1 MAAKTKQTLFGLA
14 LLAPAVLL
22 LALLFLRPMV
32 DLVVTSLTNK
42 NLLRPD
48 RLNFIGLQNY
58 GWMFSE
64 PSFWDAILK
73 SLLFTLSVTVISIV
87 ISMGVALLMNFEF
100 KVKRVLFALILL
112 PWVTSY
118 MSSAFVFTLLYD
130 YSYGVFNYLFSDV
143 LGLIGVQNWLGS
155 PSTAMGATI
164 AVAVWHF
171 LPFSILV
178 LTNAL
183 KQVPSE
189 LHESA
194 RIDGAGNFRIFT
206 AITLP
211 TIKPSLITLI
221 IVRFAAAFKTFES
234 IYLLTQGGPAE
245 ATTTLPMWYYQIGFQ
260 SFRGGKGAAI
270 GVTLILTVLIAYF
283 VLIKTFGEDAV

>member
-1 MAAKTKQTLFGLA
+1 MTAKTKQTLFGLA

-32 DLVVTSLTNK
+32 DLILTSLTNK

-48 RLNFIGLQNY
+48 RLNFIGLENY
-58 GWMFSE
+58 SWMFSE
-64 PSFWDAILK
+64 PSFWAAILR
-73 SLLFTLSVTVISIV
+73 SLIFTLCVTAISVL

-118 MSSAFVFTLLYD
+118 MSSAFVYKLLYD

-143 LGLIGVQNWLGS
+143 LGLVGVQNWLGAT
-155 PSTAMGATI
+155 STAMGASI

-183 KQVPSE
+183 KQVPTE
-189 LHESA
+189 LFESA
-194 RIDGAGNFRIFT
+194 RIDGAGNFKTFT

-234 IYLLTQGGPAE
+234 IYLLTQGGPGE

-283 VLIKTFGEDAV
+283 VLIRTFGEDAI